1 MERNET
7 VRPWCK
13 GGNTGYGGKKAS
25 TTIYKKTLQTLIKDM
40 GRNKG

>member
-25 TTIYKKTLQTLIKDM
+25 TTIYKKNPSNS
-40 GRNKG
+40 NKGYGKK